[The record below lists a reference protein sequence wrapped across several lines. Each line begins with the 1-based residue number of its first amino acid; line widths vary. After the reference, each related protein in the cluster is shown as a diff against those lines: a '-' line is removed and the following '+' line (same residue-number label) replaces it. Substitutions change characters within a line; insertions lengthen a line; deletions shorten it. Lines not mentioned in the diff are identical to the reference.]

1 MTLHSLES
9 SSTDSPDLR
18 SDAEKRFCQGW
29 CGNARKPCLH
39 SILEHSTDAIVIVDE
54 QDVIRCWSQAAERLF
69 GYKLEEIVGKSA
81 EVLTPAHLQEA
92 GEPEEIREAVRR
104 QGVLERHRTMRVAK
118 NEQVVVV
125 ELSASRIVGED
136 GSFIGALHLFR
147 DLTEATEMERQ
158 IRQSQR
164 LSTVAHLVTGLAH
177 EIGTP
182 LNVMSGRAELMMME
196 LPPNHPHRREL
207 QVIIKE
213 TERIAELIRTLLSLA
228 RGGQRGG
235 VRRCSLNGIVEEVL
249 KIVGLQLKVA
259 NIEIETHLARRLPL
273 ITVNRMQIVEV
284 VLNLVVNAWHA
295 MPDGG
300 RIVFTTRGVVRRDGP
315 WVELSVADQ
324 GHGIAPEHYE
334 KVFTP
339 FFSTKAPGQGTGLG
353 LPMALTIVQQHGGL
367 IDFTSASGIGTTF
380 TVGLPVERPRKA
392 LQGMAP
398 WALEEP

>member
-1 MTLHSLES
+1 MTLHPVES
-9 SSTDSPDLR
+9 PSSGNPRLHADG
-18 SDAEKRFCQGW
+18 EKRFCPGW
-29 CGNARKPCLH
+29 CGAARKPCLYA
-39 SILEHSTDAIVIVDE
+39 ILEHSTDAILIVDE
-54 QDVIRCWSQAAERLF
+54 QDVIRCWSRAAERLF
-69 GYKLEEIVGKSA
+69 GHRVEDILGKSV
-81 EVLTPAHLQEA
+81 EILTPEHLRAA
-92 GEPEEIREAVRR
+92 GEPEEIREALRR
-104 QGVLERHRTMRVAK
+104 HGVLERHRTMRVAK
-118 NEQVVVV
+118 DEQVAVV
-125 ELSASRIVGED
+125 ELSAATIADDD
-136 GSFIGALHLFR
+136 GTVVGALHVFR

-182 LNVMSGRAELMMME
+182 LNVMSGRAELMMMD
-196 LPPNHPHRREL
+196 LPPNHPYRREL

-259 NIEIETHLARRLPL
+259 NIEMEMRLARRLPL

-295 MPDGG
+295 MPEGG
-300 RIVFTTRGVVRRDGP
+300 RIVFTTRTVERRDGP

-324 GHGIAPEHYE
+324 GHGIAPEHFD
-334 KVFTP
+334 KIFTP

-367 IDFTSASGIGTTF
+367 IDFTSAPGKGATF
-380 TVGLPVERPRKA
+380 TVTLPVERPKKA
-392 LQGMAP
+392 LQGAAP
-398 WALEEP
+398 WALEP